1 MEGDSFPSTLK
12 KYRKIMNK
20 KMYFAPECEELILE
34 TEGFLAASDVL
45 EDGSPMPIDNTED
58 DNEDDGLS

>member
-1 MEGDSFPSTLK
+1 
-12 KYRKIMNK
+12 MNK